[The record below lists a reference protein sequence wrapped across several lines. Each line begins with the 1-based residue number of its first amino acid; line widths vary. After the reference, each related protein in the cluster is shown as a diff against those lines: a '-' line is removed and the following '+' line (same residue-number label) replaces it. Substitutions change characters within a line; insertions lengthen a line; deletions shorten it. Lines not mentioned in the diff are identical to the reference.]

1 MANIKELKK
10 RIKSTKGTYKITSAM
25 KLVSA
30 AKLSR
35 AQQRILSLK
44 PYSHELMETL
54 KTVSAVTNDYEHEF
68 FKSDPENKHAHL
80 LIISSDKGLCGGYNG
95 QLYKKAKKFLIEN
108 EDKEIKVH
116 FIGKKVKELIEINEN
131 NVNFG
136 THYEFEKVEPT
147 HDEILDIA
155 DELSASFETGEVGS
169 VHILYNSFESAMS
182 CFATTSQVLPF
193 SMPEEDKE
201 KIKDEFPFDFKYAP
215 SAEEILDTMIPEV
228 YANSIYTAVLDA
240 IASEHGMRM
249 VAMDN
254 ASKNCNDVI
263 KKLTLKMNKL
273 RQAAI
278 TTELIEV
285 VSGAESLNG

>member
-1 MANIKELKK
+1 MANIKDLKK

-30 AKLSR
+30 AKLAR

-44 PYSHELMETL
+44 PYSNELMSTL
-54 KTVSAVTNDYEHEF
+54 KTVAAVTSDYEHDF
-68 FKSDPENKHAHL
+68 FKDDSENKHAHL

-95 QLYKKAKKFLIEN
+95 QLYKEAKKFLAAN
-108 EDKEIKVH
+108 NDKEFKVH
-116 FIGKKVKELIEINEN
+116 FIGKKVKELIAEEV
-131 NVNFG
+131 NVGN
-136 THYEFEKVEPT
+136 HYQFEKVDPT

-155 DELSASFETGEVGS
+155 DELSTSFETGEVGS

-182 CFATTSQVLPF
+182 CFATASQILPF
-193 SMPEEDKE
+193 SMPEDDKE
-201 KIKDEFPFDFKYAP
+201 KIKEDFPFDFKYAP
-215 SAEEILDTMIPEV
+215 SAEDILDTMIPEV

-254 ASKNCNDVI
+254 ASSNCNDVI